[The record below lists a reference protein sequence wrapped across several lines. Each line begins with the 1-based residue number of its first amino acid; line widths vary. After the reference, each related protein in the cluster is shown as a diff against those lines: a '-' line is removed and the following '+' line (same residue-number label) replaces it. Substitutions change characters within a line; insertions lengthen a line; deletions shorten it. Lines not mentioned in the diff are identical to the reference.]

1 MPQFRVNARDSAESG
16 TRIYDKEDRQGLC
29 PYIVLA
35 PLSMQKIYWDKDQDI
50 VSWKSSASGYFQGK
64 EMHFSCPRPA
74 AVYRANGER
83 RADGKPGRTT
93 LPSAVAPWSAGMDGV
108 PIRLPTPLR

>member
-16 TRIYDKEDRQGLC
+16 THIYDKEDRQGLC
-29 PYIVLA
+29 PYIVRA

-50 VSWKSSASGYFQGK
+50 VSWKSSA
-64 EMHFSCPRPA
+64 
-74 AVYRANGER
+74 
-83 RADGKPGRTT
+83 
-93 LPSAVAPWSAGMDGV
+93 VAPWSAGMDGV